1 MEKFLGYCQA
11 YLFYVCGWFGIYIFK
26 DLAKDDYYG
35 FFMVLSCIVL
45 MRGVYLICNNKK
57 SFVLLR
63 CFLFYISAVLII
75 ANLVY
80 LLLRGD
86 IFAYKSCFQ
95 RILFSLWF
103 ISPPA
108 VIDLFAKA
116 NWK

>member
-11 YLFYVCGWFGIYIFK
+11 YLFYVCGGFGIYIFK

-35 FFMVLSCIVL
+35 FFCFFACILL
-45 MRGVYLICNNKK
+45 MGGVYFIAQNKNK
-57 SFVLLR
+57 FVLLR

-80 LLLRGD
+80 LLLRND
-86 IFAYKSCFQ
+86 IFAYKACFQ

-108 VIDLFAKA
+108 VIDLFVKA